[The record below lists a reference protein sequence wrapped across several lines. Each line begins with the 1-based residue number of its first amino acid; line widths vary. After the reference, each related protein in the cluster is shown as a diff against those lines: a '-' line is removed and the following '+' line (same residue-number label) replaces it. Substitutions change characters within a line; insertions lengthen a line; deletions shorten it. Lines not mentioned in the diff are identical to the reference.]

1 MEWLVMIGG
10 VLVAQA
16 VLVLVYAVAA
26 NRRLIKR
33 RELVGSLL
41 AAVLVAMWVGVLA
54 LNSVTLYAAD

>member
-33 RELVGSLL
+33 RELVGALL
-41 AAVLVAMWVGVLA
+41 AAVWVAMWVGVLA